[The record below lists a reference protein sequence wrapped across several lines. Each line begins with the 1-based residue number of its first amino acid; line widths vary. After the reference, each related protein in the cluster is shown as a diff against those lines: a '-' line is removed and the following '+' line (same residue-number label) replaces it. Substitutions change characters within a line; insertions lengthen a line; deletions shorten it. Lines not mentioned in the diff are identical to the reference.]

1 MLTIDQIRNH
11 YRTKAI
17 LNTIIRVSTDGDCS
31 RAGMKCTPDAYVDRE
46 TGELKDSMDWY
57 KGTGSYKNRKF
68 LKKIDLSTGTEGLS
82 VNIQRT
88 LYWTLNL
95 FDKEIYSVDFR
106 QVNQVEKPFIARSYT
121 AGYTLGVDIDKEH
134 GKDIHDPV
142 VKAAVEAMAQFY
154 CDKLREFLPNSIYCL
169 YSGGGIYVV
178 VHHKV
183 FEQYFAKFRIREDW
197 DDLLRVLLDS
207 FDALIGDLRDEFFK
221 MHPEFKGLVKPDQ
234 LNGSQ
239 RVFKTIF
246 SIHKSLDYAVIP
258 LDPSCV
264 KIEFV
269 NAKIP
274 LSNDVI
280 ESGEDWYIQFDDG
293 KEFLNNVMK
302 PYFEKYHDL
311 LNRRVEVGDIE
322 ISSVPISDIE
332 KWAPCMRNLYN
343 LQSCGEGATR
353 ALAVFVSYLGQIGI
367 PEDIAFDMF
376 NALADRW
383 GARKSNIFESY
394 FRNMSVP
401 ACRRLT
407 ANDNR
412 GFPKGVSIKNLG
424 VCKPDVRCM
433 NVPSPRYRTDS
444 EANKKRLL
452 KMNVDSVESIQ
463 VEN

>member
-1 MLTIDQIRNH
+1 VLTIDQIRNH

-17 LNTIIRVSTDGDCS
+17 LNTIIRVSTDGEYS
-31 RAGMKCTPDAYVDRE
+31 RAGMKCTPEAYVDRE

-57 KGTGSYKNRKF
+57 RGTGTYKNRKF

-82 VNIQRT
+82 VNINRT

-95 FDKEIYSVDFR
+95 FDKEIYNVDFKSVT
-106 QVNQVEKPFIARSYT
+106 QNMKPLIARDYT
-121 AGYTLGVDIDKEH
+121 CGYTLGIDIDKEH
-134 GKDIHDPV
+134 SKDIHDPA

-154 CDKLREFLPNSIYCL
+154 CDRLRERLPNSVYVL
-169 YSGGGIYVV
+169 YSGGGIYVM

-183 FEQYFAKFRIREDW
+183 FEPYFAKFRLREDW
-197 DDLLRVLLDS
+197 EGLLRVLLDS

-221 MHPEFKGLVKPDQ
+221 RHPECKGLVKPDQ

-239 RVFKTIF
+239 RVFKSIF
-246 SIHKSLDYAVIP
+246 SIHKNLDYAVIP
-258 LDPSCV
+258 LNPVCV
-264 KIEFV
+264 KIDFDK
-269 NAKIP
+269 ATMP

-280 ESGEDWYIQFDDG
+280 EAGKTWYSRFDDG
-293 KEFLNNVMK
+293 KEFLNTVMK
-302 PYFEKYHDL
+302 PYFEKYHHL
-311 LNRRVEVGDIE
+311 LNRCVDVGDIE
-322 ISSVPISDIE
+322 ISSIPISDIG

-367 PEDIAFDMF
+367 HEDIAFDMF

-383 GARKSNIFESY
+383 DARKSNIFESY
-394 FRNMSVP
+394 FRKMSVP

-407 ANDNR
+407 ANDDR

-452 KMNVDSVESIQ
+452 KTNVDSVESIQ